1 VKVFVAVAVTH
12 SSSSAERLL
21 AGGFR
26 TQHESR
32 DDGCVITHEDIGAAA
47 KRIAGR
53 VRRTPVVEI
62 APRLWLKLELV
73 QHTGS
78 FKPRGMFNRVLAND
92 VPAAGLTVAS
102 GGNAGLAV
110 AYVGRELG
118 HPVEV
123 FVPETTPR
131 LKADRLRDYG
141 AHVTAVGET
150 YADALVA
157 SQARADESGAL
168 FVHAYD
174 QPEVVAGQG
183 TLARELALQVSDAQ
197 TILVSVGGG
206 GLIGGIAAWYADTPT
221 RVIAVEPVGCPTLHA
236 ARAAG
241 APVDVQTEGI
251 ARDSLGAR
259 RIGAIAWAL
268 SEAGHIDGSLLVDDG
283 AIAEARR
290 WLWRE
295 ARMAVE
301 PGAATAMAALLN
313 GAYQPKQDE
322 TVVVVIC
329 GANADPA
336 DL

>member
-1 VKVFVAVAVTH
+1 MPRFYRF
-12 SSSSAERLL
+12 SARRLHPEN
-21 AGGFR
+21 GG
-26 TQHESR
+26 
-32 DDGCVITHEDIGAAA
+32 VITHDDIGIAA
-47 KRIAGR
+47 KRIAAH

-62 APRLWLKLELV
+62 APRLWLKLELL

-123 FVPETTPR
+123 FVPETAPK

-141 AHVTAVGET
+141 AHVTAVGDS

-157 SQARADESGAL
+157 SQARATETGAL

-183 TLARELALQVSDAQ
+183 TLARELTLQVQGAQ
-197 TILVSVGGG
+197 TVLVSVGGG
-206 GLIGGIAAWYADTPT
+206 GLIAGIAAWYADTPVN
-221 RVIAVEPVGCPTLHA
+221 VIGVEPTGCPTLHA
-236 ARAAG
+236 ARAAN
-241 APVDVQTEGI
+241 APVDVPSEGI

-259 RIGAIAWAL
+259 RIGEIAWSHVA
-268 SEAGHIDGSLLVDDG
+268 AGHIADALLVDDE

-290 WLWRE
+290 WLWQE
-295 ARMAVE
+295 ARLAVE
-301 PGAATAMAALLN
+301 PGTAAAMAALRS
-313 GAYQPKQDE
+313 GVYEPEPDE
-322 TVVVVIC
+322 TVVVVVC

-336 DL
+336 DLSRD

>member
-1 VKVFVAVAVTH
+1 M
-12 SSSSAERLL
+12 SGQL

-26 TQHESR
+26 PRREAR
-32 DDGCVITHEDIGAAA
+32 DDGGVITSDDIGAAA
-47 KRIAGR
+47 KRIAGH

-62 APRLWLKLELV
+62 APRLWLKLELL

-78 FKPRGMFNRVLAND
+78 FKPRGMFNRVLANE
-92 VPAAGLTVAS
+92 VPTAGLTVAS

-141 AHVTAVGET
+141 AHVTAVGES
-150 YADALVA
+150 YADALIA
-157 SQARADESGAL
+157 SQTRADETGAL

-183 TLARELALQVSDAQ
+183 TLARELALQVSEAQ
-197 TILVSVGGG
+197 TVLVSVGGG

-221 RVIAVEPVGCPTLHA
+221 RVVAVEPVGCPTLHA
-236 ARAAG
+236 ARAAN

-259 RIGAIAWAL
+259 RIGSIAWAH
-268 SEAGHIDGSLLVDDG
+268 SAAGHIDDSLLVDDA
-283 AIAEARR
+283 AIADARR
-290 WLWRE
+290 WLWQE
-295 ARMAVE
+295 ARLAVE
-301 PGAATAMAALLN
+301 PGAATAMAALRS
-313 GAYQPKQDE
+313 GAYRPEPDE

-329 GANADPA
+329 GANADPS

>member
-1 VKVFVAVAVTH
+1 
-12 SSSSAERLL
+12 
-21 AGGFR
+21 
-26 TQHESR
+26 
-32 DDGCVITHEDIGAAA
+32 VITHDDIEAAA
-47 KRIAGR
+47 KRIAAR

-62 APRLWLKLELV
+62 APRLWLKLELL

-92 VPAAGLTVAS
+92 VPAVGLTVAS

-131 LKADRLRDYG
+131 VKTDRLREYG
-141 AHVTAVGET
+141 ANVTAAGES

-157 SQARADESGAL
+157 SQAHAAEAGAL

-183 TLARELALQVSDAQ
+183 TLARELNLQVADAQ
-197 TILVSVGGG
+197 TVLVAVGGG
-206 GLIGGIAAWYADTPT
+206 GLIGGIAAWYADSPV
-221 RVIAVEPVGCPTLHA
+221 RIIGVEPVGCPTLHA

-241 APVDVQTEGI
+241 APVDVPTEGV

-259 RIGAIAWAL
+259 RLGDVAWTHAA
-268 SEAGHIDGSLLVDDG
+268 AGHIDDSLLVDDD

-290 WLWRE
+290 WLWYE
-295 ARMAVE
+295 ARLAVE
-301 PGAATAMAALLN
+301 PGAATAMAALRA
-313 GAYQPKQDE
+313 GVYKREPDE
-322 TVVVVIC
+322 TVVVIIC
-329 GANADPA
+329 GANADPS
-336 DL
+336 DLT